1 MKQYASF
8 LLLIVLTSCD
18 SLTSVS
24 YSPVGSK
31 NLPLVYR
38 SAQIERAHASS
49 GKSVQAIQP
58 EKEMEL
64 SFNSATT
71 PKKTIL
77 PSIFPAI
84 PHTDLDRKRSAK
96 TTIYFVPSE
105 SDTRYVG
112 KKIRCLN
119 VVGEKCVKVSQ
130 SFYDEVK
137 MQGTGILADGRTIN
151 VADETGRRYKVTES
165 RFGLGDND
173 NPLIPFR
180 SIAIDK
186 DHYGVNNGDKVFI
199 PATKGMLVPGTNI
212 VHDGYWIVNDVGSAI
227 SGSRIDLFTG
237 TMHWQDFQDYLKSP
251 ANFEGNRIAE
261 GSQKL
266 GDKRLGISIY
276 I

>member
-1 MKQYASF
+1 MTKIAINGF
-8 LLLIVLTSCD
+8 GRIGRLVLRVGLQDPNLEFVAINDLVTPDNLAYLFKYD
-18 SLTSVS
+18 ST
-24 YSPVGSK
+24 
-31 NLPLVYR
+31 
-38 SAQIERAHASS
+38 H
-49 GKSVQAIQP
+49 GKFKGTVEHDAENIII
-58 EKEMEL
+58 
-64 SFNSATT
+64 N
-71 PKKTIL
+71 
-77 PSIFPAI
+77 
-84 PHTDLDRKRSAK
+84 
-96 TTIYFVPSE
+96 
-105 SDTRYVG
+105 G

-119 VVGEKCVKVSQ
+119 VSGEGCVKVSQ

-137 MQGTGILADGRTIN
+137 MQGTGILSDGRTIN
-151 VADETGRRYKVTES
+151 VADESGKRYKVTES

-186 DHYGVNNGDKVFI
+186 NHYGVNNGDKVFI